1 MCLQSTFSV
10 VHSVGLFFERIL
22 PIFVHFFQ
30 MFILN
35 MFILKMFLHN
45 FESDRKQNQIRPK
58 YDPNTTQKQPRNG
71 VGTKRSITKRP
82 MLQNAQLHNA
92 QCNKRPMHQNAQCN
106 KTPNYKTPNVTK
118 RPMQQNAQCNKTPNY
133 KTPNV
138 TKCPMQC
145 NWAFCPITK
154 RPMLQKVHIL
164 CEKIFFFQEDLQ
176 LFCLSS
182 SESVFCMESTFDLNL
197 YFQENAWRRYS
208 VFLSLKKI
216 QNDLH
221 YLHLNLFFLILNSKE
236 IS

>member
-1 MCLQSTFSV
+1 
-10 VHSVGLFFERIL
+10 
-22 PIFVHFFQ
+22 
-30 MFILN
+30 
-35 MFILKMFLHN
+35 
-45 FESDRKQNQIRPK
+45 
-58 YDPNTTQKQPRNG
+58 
-71 VGTKRSITKRP
+71 

>member
-221 YLHLNLFFLILNSKE
+221 YLHLNLFFLF
-236 IS
+236 